1 MDDAIRLEDDGRW
14 CMMAD
19 DGVCL
24 VDDRIR
30 LVDDLVRLVLTKF
43 VSISVFCS
51 GCFFLYFTDVVL
63 SSEDFGL

>member
-43 VSISVFCS
+43 VSIYLSFVPAVFFYFEDLVL
-51 GCFFLYFTDVVL
+51 FF
-63 SSEDFGL
+63 

>member
-1 MDDAIRLEDDGRW
+1 MADAW

-24 VDDRIR
+24 VDDKIR

-43 VSISVFCS
+43 VSIPVFCS
-51 GCFFLYFTDVVL
+51 GCFFFILRTLCFF
-63 SSEDFGL
+63 SEDFGL